1 MINPFDGSESQNT
14 NQYKL
19 IPLTVADAAKCRLL
33 EHAEGGEMLEL
44 RRSEPD
50 ILPDDDGMAALALC
64 LWALL
69 ILIPFVMLAG
79 LSFIARG
86 F

>member
-1 MINPFDGSESQNT
+1 MYDILKSTNSENT

-33 EHAEGGEMLEL
+33 EHAEGGELLEL